1 MPPITAATIAT
12 IAMGAERLR
21 TDRTVAALVL
31 DLGAENSLELGET
44 FQAGC
49 PLERNKSPIEGPDGK
64 CLQARR
70 F

>member
-21 TDRTVAALVL
+21 TDRTVAASVL

-44 FQAGC
+44 FQAGRRASAIRAWT
-49 PLERNKSPIEGPDGK
+49 EAPDGK
-64 CLQARR
+64 CLQTRL